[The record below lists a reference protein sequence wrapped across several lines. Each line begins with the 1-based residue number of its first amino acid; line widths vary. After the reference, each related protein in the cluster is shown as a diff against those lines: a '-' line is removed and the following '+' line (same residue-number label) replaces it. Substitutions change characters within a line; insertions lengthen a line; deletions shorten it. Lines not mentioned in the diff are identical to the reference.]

1 MWKQLE
7 RGADDLKSDS
17 QMLRRALDI
26 LRQAEGFLF
35 ISWLLL
41 ASPLLMLSLQNG
53 FIFLSST
60 ELYFK

>member
-7 RGADDLKSDS
+7 RGADELKSDS